1 MRRLTALLVLLALV
15 PVACNASDSVSGL
28 TDSETSWCIANY
40 EEVYA
45 MQRTLELKDE
55 KQVWGE
61 NRGAKYDQDGNALN
75 WSNQLEA
82 QWTAYRDNAE
92 DEFGLY
98 GLFHAQHRE
107 WLEHPDG
114 IRSCL
119 EAMRVAT
126 TDS

>member
-1 MRRLTALLVLLALV
+1 
-15 PVACNASDSVSGL
+15 
-28 TDSETSWCIANY
+28 
-40 EEVYA
+40 

-55 KQVWGE
+55 TQVWGE
-61 NRGAKYDQDGNALN
+61 NRGAKYDQDGNILN

-82 QWTAYRDNAE
+82 QWAAYRDNAE